1 MKNVYGINS
10 NKKAPYSMTIKE
22 LHIISIRYSLG
33 PHRIRD
39 YTVAIILFYFLCI
52 ANLRLF
58 YILELITRD
67 FFASKYV
74 GTLHHQI
81 RRHTLRSPKFHK
93 NPLLLLVQPNEYEC
107 PLSS

>member
-39 YTVAIILFYFLCI
+39 YTVAIILFYFI
-52 ANLRLF
+52 
-58 YILELITRD
+58 
-67 FFASKYV
+67 FFV
-74 GTLHHQI
+74 
-81 RRHTLRSPKFHK
+81 
-93 NPLLLLVQPNEYEC
+93 LLTYDYFIY
-107 PLSS
+107 